1 MKQSISLICLF
12 LLTATQVSCTGKT
25 QKTSTNN
32 EKEIIQNIE
41 TPVVSKDTI
50 VKQVVIIDTIKQE
63 VKQEVVKQTPATPT
77 TSKPAEQPRPS
88 YQREERQSNSSDGF
102 FDGYKE
108 NFTGDPNKDLKPVTK
123 VVVVDEALE
132 KKKKLEEAIKKL
144 EEKNKEQQETQ
155 KRVNKEIEE
164 YNKQVEEENKA
175 KDEQQQQVEQKKGKT
190 LDTDLLI
197 K

>member
-12 LLTATQVSCTGKT
+12 LLTATQISCTGKT
-25 QKTSTNN
+25 QKTSSTG
-32 EKEIIQNIE
+32 EKDIIQNIE
-41 TPVVSKDTI
+41 TPVVSRDTI
-50 VKQVVIIDTIKQE
+50 VKQVVIIDTIRQE
-63 VKQEVVKQTPATPT
+63 VKQEEVKQTPVTPV
-77 TSKPAEQPRPS
+77 TSKTTEQPRPR
-88 YQREERQSNSSDGF
+88 YQRERKESNSSDGF

-108 NFTGDPNKDLKPVTK
+108 NFTGDPNKDLKPITK
-123 VVVVDEALE
+123 VVEVDEALE

-144 EEKNKEQQETQ
+144 EEKNKEQQEIQ

-164 YNKQVEEENKA
+164 YNRQVDEENKA
-175 KDEQQQQVEQKKGKT
+175 KDQQQTEQKKGKT